1 MGRPEVSQVKRDL
14 DAPIDLKLRRLKRRE
29 RPFEYALRDELKLR
43 GVGFVKLK
51 PTIKGFPDRL
61 ALGNGRTKLVEVK
74 REGEEARRAQVE
86 RHREMRKKYGVD
98 VLVVEGPDVKRAA
111 LAIVRALGIE
121 DDFE

>member
-1 MGRPEVSQVKRDL
+1 MRDL
-14 DAPIDLKLRRLKRRE
+14 DANVDLKLPELKKRE
-29 RPFEYALRDELKLR
+29 RPFEYALRDQLKVW

-61 ALGNGRTKLVEVK
+61 ALGNQTTKLVEVK
-74 REGEEARRAQVE
+74 REDEEARRSQVE

-98 VLVVEGPDVKRAA
+98 VLVVEGPDVRRAA